1 MRLEGSA
8 GGCAGDGGRGGNE
21 GCGGAEGG
29 DGGDEGG
36 GDEGGGDCQRWLIVA
51 LGLPQSWLSS
61 AEQVELHAE
70 LASAARGDGVPAEER
85 QRHSSPATAKAAA
98 SAALVWQWSAHR
110 SSESPPS
117 KRREAPSWPAY
128 ESTNVLEA

>member
-8 GGCAGDGGRGGNE
+8 GDCAGDGACGGNE

-36 GDEGGGDCQRWLIVA
+36 GGARWLIVT

-61 AEQVELHAE
+61 AEQVALHAE
-70 LASAARGDGVPAEER
+70 LGSAARSDGVPAEER

>member
-8 GGCAGDGGRGGNE
+8 GGCAGDGACGGNE

-36 GDEGGGDCQRWLIVA
+36 GGARWLIVT

-61 AEQVELHAE
+61 AEQVALHAE

>member
-8 GGCAGDGGRGGNE
+8 GVCGGNE
-21 GCGGAEGG
+21 GCGGDAGG

-36 GDEGGGDCQRWLIVA
+36 GGARWLIVM

-61 AEQVELHAE
+61 AEQVALHAE
-70 LASAARGDGVPAEER
+70 LGSAARSDGVPAEER

-110 SSESPPS
+110 SSDSPPS